1 MENNQIVLPFMEN
14 NYYLTKQLI
23 TYIGNKRK
31 LLNFIESSVLDIQ
44 TELGRKLTMFDGFAG
59 SGCVSRLFKQYSDM
73 VISNDL
79 ESYSYNVTK
88 TFLRNS
94 DTIDYVYLQNII
106 DKLNLNKFTDKYGV
120 GIIEKYYAPKDT
132 NNIQLGERCFYTNE
146 NAKIIDNIRRSIDE
160 CVDDDYKD
168 ILISLLI
175 LKASINTNTSGVFK
189 GFYKSSETKKGQF
202 GGNGR
207 NALERI
213 MGEIS
218 LENIVLSNYN
228 CKSIVYQKDAN
239 ELVKELNDIDVAY
252 YDPPYNQ
259 HPYGSNYHMLNT
271 IVNYKEPDEISKI
284 SGIPTDWNKSNYNKR
299 DSTIES
305 LDQLIKHTNAKYI
318 LLSYNNEG
326 LITSDEMRDILSKY
340 GKVTLKKQNYNTF
353 RGSRNLNN
361 RNLKVKE
368 LLWVLKKG
376 E

>member
-1 MENNQIVLPFMEN
+1 MEN

-31 LLNFIESSVLDIQ
+31 LLNFIESSVLDIR
-44 TELGRKLTMFDGFAG
+44 TELGRKLTIFDGFAG
-59 SGCVSRLFKQYSDM
+59 SGCVSRLFKQHSTK

-79 ESYSYNVTK
+79 ESYSYIINK

-94 DTIDYVYLQNII
+94 DTIDFTHLQKII
-106 DKLNLNKFTDKYGV
+106 DELNTNKFTDKYGV
-120 GIIEKYYAPKDT
+120 GIIEEFYAPKNT
-132 NNIQLGERCFYTNE
+132 NDIQLGERCFYTNE
-146 NAKIIDNIRRSIDE
+146 NAKIIDNIRRSID
-160 CVDDDYKD
+160 DYPEYRD
-168 ILISLLI
+168 ILLSLLL
-175 LKASINTNTSGVFK
+175 LKSSVHTNTSGVFK
-189 GFYKSSETKKGQF
+189 GFYKSSKTKKGQF

-213 MGEIS
+213 MGEIT

-228 CKSIVYQKDAN
+228 CESDVYQRDTN
-239 ELVKELNDIDVAY
+239 ELVKELSNIDIAY

-259 HPYGSNYHMLNT
+259 HPYGSNYHILNT
-271 IVNYKEPDEISKI
+271 IVNYKPPTDISKV

-299 DSTIES
+299 DSAIES
-305 LDQLIKHTNAKYI
+305 LDNLIKHTDSKYI

-326 LITSDEMRDILSKY
+326 LITSDEIRDILGKY
-340 GKVTLKKQNYNTF
+340 GEVTLKKQNYNTF

-368 LLWVLKKG
+368 LLWVLKTK
-376 E
+376 